1 MRSAA
6 GLVDRLFKG
15 EKVSAITPTV
25 PTPAD
30 HSVMI
35 SQQQL
40 DKWNLKL
47 PPAYANCPD
56 MRGEVTAED
65 KAALRIAG
73 VSKIFN
79 RGTLDRTACAERC
92 RPVACRKAI
101 SRS

>member
-1 MRSAA
+1 VLKNEMLASYSVDFPAIGAKAA

-30 HSVMI
+30 HSVTI

-47 PPAYANCPD
+47 PPAYANCPTC
-56 MRGEVTAED
+56 VV
-65 KAALRIAG
+65 K
-73 VSKIFN
+73 
-79 RGTLDRTACAERC
+79 
-92 RPVACRKAI
+92 
-101 SRS
+101 